1 MKNIDIARALKDAAY
16 RATLTAEERALLPV
30 NAAGVV
36 ELSDSDL
43 LAVSGGMMSATIRRY
58 GSLQGPCCG

>member
-1 MKNIDIARALKDAAY
+1 MKNIDIARALKDAEY
-16 RATLTAEERALLPV
+16 RSTLTAEERALLPV

-43 LAVSGGMMSATIRRY
+43 LAASGGMMSATIRRG
-58 GSLQGPCCG
+58 GSLQGPCC